1 MATASGQLVSDK
13 NRSAA
18 IDAGDSGISNIPV
31 VLQNIKT
38 GIRLVVLTDTA
49 GNYAFNNV
57 PDGNYRIV
65 EAYGTTGRVP
75 SPGDFTTAEA
85 GSIPITAVLPATFAT
100 DPPTGITNLD
110 CLTPNTMLLTI
121 TGADAINQNLLNGPV
136 IHTPI
141 ENILDTCA
149 ALSNI
154 NLITDVNN
162 GTLGVFSHGTQADTA
177 TMNYAYTPVKDGI
190 PLTFSEDSNPGPLL
204 IEEIPED
211 ADIEDADIAV
221 VKGSNNQTAV
231 PGQALSYTITVVNQ
245 GPSVAQSVLLSDTI
259 PSAILNPQFSADN
272 GLTFQAWTGN
282 LDLGAMEAEEVRTI
296 IIRGTV
302 SQDAA
307 GIISNTATVSSPTP
321 DPDPTNNTSTADTP
335 VSGIIEADVSVIKNA
350 NPNQVTPGNVITFT
364 IIVSNAGPNNAENV
378 ILNDNI
384 TPFIIEPMFSTDG
397 GATYHLWPGFLSL
410 GLLPAGESRTVLIR
424 GTVSG
429 LAIGCLNN
437 TAIVTSAT
445 PDPNLLNNVSSLC
458 ISIRAADGEADISVK
473 KISNKKDV
481 CCGGILLFTIVV
493 SNAGPSDSLDVVLTD
508 SVINILKNP
517 MFSQDNGL
525 TFKAWPG
532 SVNLG
537 TIPARTSKV
546 ILLKGCMLST
556 CSSEIIN
563 TAQVS
568 SITPDPNLDNNIS
581 TVSVLIV

>member
-1 MATASGQLVSDK
+1 MATVSGQLVSDK
-13 NRSAA
+13 DRSAA

-38 GIRLVVLTDTA
+38 GIRLAVLTDTA
-49 GNYAFNNV
+49 GNYEFNNA
-57 PDGNYRIV
+57 PDGNYRIA
-65 EAYGTTGRVP
+65 EAYNTTEGVP
-75 SPGDFTTAEA
+75 SPSDFTMAVA
-85 GSIPITAVLPATFAT
+85 GPIPIAAVPPVTVVT
-100 DPPTGITNLD
+100 DAPTGATSLD
-110 CLTPNTMLLTI
+110 CLTPNTL
-121 TGADAINQNLLNGPV
+121 
-136 IHTPI
+136 
-141 ENILDTCA
+141 
-149 ALSNI
+149 
-154 NLITDVNN
+154 
-162 GTLGVFSHGTQADTA
+162 
-177 TMNYAYTPVKDGI
+177 
-190 PLTFSEDSNPGPLL
+190 
-204 IEEIPED
+204 
-211 ADIEDADIAV
+211 
-221 VKGSNNQTAV
+221 
-231 PGQALSYTITVVNQ
+231 
-245 GPSVAQSVLLSDTI
+245 
-259 PSAILNPQFSADN
+259 
-272 GLTFQAWTGN
+272 
-282 LDLGAMEAEEVRTI
+282 EAEEVRTI

-321 DPDPTNNTSTADTP
+321 GPDPTNNTSMADTP
-335 VSGIIEADVSVIKNA
+335 VSEIIEADVSVIKNA
-350 NPNQVTPGNVITFT
+350 NPNHVTPGNVITFT
-364 IIVSNAGPNNAENV
+364 IIVSNAGPNDAENV

-445 PDPNLLNNVSSLC
+445 PDPNLLNNTSSLC
-458 ISIRAADGEADISVK
+458 IDIMAADGEADLSVK

-481 CCGGILLFTIVV
+481 CCGGILLFTIVI
-493 SNAGPSDSLDVVLTD
+493 SNAGPSDSLNVVLTD

-532 SVNLG
+532 SANLG

>member
-1 MATASGQLVSDK
+1 MATVSGQLVSDK
-13 NRSAA
+13 NRNAT

-31 VLQNIKT
+31 VLQNIQT
-38 GIRLVVLTDTA
+38 GVRFVVPTDAA
-49 GNYAFNNV
+49 GNYALNNV

-65 EAYGTTGRVP
+65 EAYDTKEGAP
-75 SPGDFTTAEA
+75 SSGDFPMAAA
-85 GSIPITAVLPATFAT
+85 GSIPIAVAPPVTFVT
-100 DPPTGITNLD
+100 DPPTGTTNLD
-110 CLTPNTMLLTI
+110 CLTPNTILLTI
-121 TGADAINQNLLNGPV
+121 AGADAVSQNILNSPV
-136 IHTPI
+136 IYTPI
-141 ENILDTCA
+141 ENKLDKCA
-149 ALSNI
+149 ILSNK
-154 NLITDVNN
+154 NLITDANK
-162 GTLGVFSHGTQADTA
+162 GTFGALSH
-177 TMNYAYTPVKDGI
+177 
-190 PLTFSEDSNPGPLL
+190 SEDSNPVPLL
-204 IEEIPED
+204 VQEIPEE
-211 ADIEDADIAV
+211 ADLAV
-221 VKGSNNQTAV
+221 VKRSNNQTAV
-231 PGQALSYTITVVNQ
+231 PGQNLSYTITVANQ
-245 GPSVAQSVLLSDTI
+245 GPAEAQSVLLSDTI
-259 PSAILNPQFSADN
+259 PSAILDPQFSVDN
-272 GLTFQAWTGN
+272 GVTFQTWTGILN
-282 LDLGAMEAEEVRTI
+282 LGALEAEEVRTI

-307 GIISNTATVSSPTP
+307 GIISNTSTVSSPTP

-335 VSGIIEADVSVIKNA
+335 VSGIIEADVSVIKSA

-397 GATYHLWPGFLSL
+397 GATYDLWPGSLSL
-410 GLLPAGESRTVLIR
+410 GLLPAGESKTVLIR
-424 GTVSG
+424 GTISG

-437 TAIVTSAT
+437 TAIVTSTT

-458 ISIRAADGEADISVK
+458 IVIKAADGEADLSVK

-481 CCGGILLFTIVV
+481 CCGGVLLFTIVI
-493 SNAGPSDSLDVVLTD
+493 SNAGPADSLNVVLTD
-508 SVINILKNP
+508 SVINILKSP

-525 TFKAWPG
+525 TFNAWPG

-537 TIPARTSKV
+537 TIPAGTSKV
-546 ILLKGCMLST
+546 ILLKGCMMST

>member
-75 SPGDFTTAEA
+75 SP
-85 GSIPITAVLPATFAT
+85 
-100 DPPTGITNLD
+100 
-110 CLTPNTMLLTI
+110 
-121 TGADAINQNLLNGPV
+121 
-136 IHTPI
+136 I
-141 ENILDTCA
+141 ENILDTCT

-177 TMNYAYTPVKDGI
+177 TMNYAYTPVEDGI
-190 PLTFSEDSNPGPLL
+190 PLTFSEDSNPVPLL

-221 VKGSNNQTAV
+221 VKRSNNQTAV

-272 GLTFQAWTGN
+272 GVTFQEWTGN

-321 DPDPTNNTSTADTP
+321 DPDPTNNTSATDTP

-397 GATYHLWPGFLSL
+397 
-410 GLLPAGESRTVLIR
+410 
-424 GTVSG
+424 
-429 LAIGCLNN
+429 
-437 TAIVTSAT
+437 
-445 PDPNLLNNVSSLC
+445 
-458 ISIRAADGEADISVK
+458 EADISVK

-493 SNAGPSDSLDVVLTD
+493 SNAGPSDSFDVVLTD

-546 ILLKGCMLST
+546 ILLKGYMLST